1 LLKGLDLEPI
11 EELRAEYDPQGEASD
26 IKKDKLTS
34 LSKGPALLRT
44 LLATMKVGEVSTF
57 FVVDPPAQSLAT
69 ISDGLFNKELAS
81 CEVLVL
87 TVACRRKSSDQL
99 QRA

>member
-1 LLKGLDLEPI
+1 
-11 EELRAEYDPQGEASD
+11 
-26 IKKDKLTS
+26 
-34 LSKGPALLRT
+34 
-44 LLATMKVGEVSTF
+44 MKVGEVSTF